1 MQLNLRDI
9 KVINLLWSG
18 RQANHREVPRTGNGG
33 SRGQPRGQISSLAAT
48 TKANPPFLYCSF
60 IIGHKFCCKPMS
72 LGDIA
77 SKLKTTQ
84 RKKTTE
90 VNIREKTPRMKA
102 WKEIQKT
109 VFPGHGNEFKVSKS
123 TNSLACSL
131 CLLFSFQVLS

>member
-18 RQANHREVPRTGNGG
+18 QQANHREVPRTGNRG
-33 SRGQPRGQISSLAAT
+33 SRGQQRAQISSLAAT

-84 RKKTTE
+84 RKNHRGEQKGKKNSENESLEGNTE
-90 VNIREKTPRMKA
+90 DNLSR
-102 WKEIQKT
+102 
-109 VFPGHGNEFKVSKS
+109 NEFKVSKS
-123 TNSLACSL
+123 TNCLARSL
-131 CLLFSFQVLS
+131 CLLFSFQVLP